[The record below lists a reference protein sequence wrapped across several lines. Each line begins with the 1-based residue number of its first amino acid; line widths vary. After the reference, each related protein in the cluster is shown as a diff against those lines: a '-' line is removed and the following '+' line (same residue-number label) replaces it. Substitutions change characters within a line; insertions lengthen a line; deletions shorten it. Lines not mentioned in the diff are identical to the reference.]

1 MTEPV
6 VDVSVVVSTVGR
18 PRELAR
24 CVKALLAAAPAPAQ
38 VIVVDQSADGSAP
51 DLPRPLTY
59 LRIPD
64 EGVSRARNRGAAAAL
79 HDVLAFTDDDCV
91 AAANWVAALRVA
103 YADAAVD
110 GVTGRVL
117 PLLTGRDGVA
127 VSSRTSRARRVFSGT
142 GSIPW
147 EIGTGGNLSLRRAVF
162 ERLGGFDEALGP
174 GTSGR
179 AAEDVD
185 LLYRSMLKGCTVV
198 YEPDAIVYHERKS
211 RRARLGGR
219 FGYGYGMGTFL
230 DLHAR
235 RGDLH
240 ARELRRRYARG
251 LARAAVS
258 GVRHGDVWPAVDGV
272 LTYAGLLAASAP
284 HAHG

>member
-1 MTEPV
+1 
-6 VDVSVVVSTVGR
+6 
-18 PRELAR
+18 
-24 CVKALLAAAPAPAQ
+24 
-38 VIVVDQSADGSAP
+38 
-51 DLPRPLTY
+51 
-59 LRIPD
+59 
-64 EGVSRARNRGAAAAL
+64 
-79 HDVLAFTDDDCV
+79 
-91 AAANWVAALRVA
+91 
-103 YADAAVD
+103 
-110 GVTGRVL
+110 
-117 PLLTGRDGVA
+117 
-127 VSSRTSRARRVFSGT
+127 
-142 GSIPW
+142 
-147 EIGTGGNLSLRRAVF
+147 LSLRRAVF

-240 ARELRRRYARG
+240 AREQRRRYARG